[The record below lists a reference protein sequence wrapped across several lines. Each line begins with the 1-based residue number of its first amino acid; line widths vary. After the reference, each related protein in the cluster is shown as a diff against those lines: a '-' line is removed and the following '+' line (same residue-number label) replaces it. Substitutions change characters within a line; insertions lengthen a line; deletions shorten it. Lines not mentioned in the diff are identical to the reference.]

1 MKTSKH
7 TAIAKCKSCGEIL
20 ISSSGGHFVSCKCNK
35 SFLDQERFGGAYQRL
50 GGEAELIEV
59 ICPDTCEYRDTH
71 TGKQFKDTE
80 ELDKYM
86 SDTYKVEW
94 KNGEFTNKN

>member
-35 SFLDQERFGGAYQRL
+35 SFLDQERFGGLYARTSNC
-50 GGEAELIEV
+50 ELVEV
-59 ICPDTCEYRDTH
+59 ICPENCEHRDTH
-71 TGKQFKDTE
+71 TGLKIDTTE
-80 ELDKYM
+80 ELDEYMKKYG
-86 SDTYKVEW
+86 VEW
-94 KNGEFTNKN
+94 KDGRFVKIK